1 MTALL
6 LKLQDMRIP
15 LRLGETLLGRS
26 PYCSIV
32 LNDPLVSRQHAALHM
47 TSEGLSIEDL
57 DSRNGTRVNGELVR
71 AKRGL
76 VAGDTVELGRQVLSV
91 EVSSRADR
99 PVTRTLSRTGD
110 FAPFAQGAL
119 EAPTHPRDKP
129 RPERADGDEEPTLE
143 RAAPEL
149 PAPSA

>member
-1 MTALL
+1 
-6 LKLQDMRIP
+6 MRIP

-76 VAGDTVELGRQVLSV
+76 VAGDTIELGRQTLNV
-91 EVSSRADR
+91 EVSSRADG
-99 PVTRTLSRTGD
+99 PATRTLSRTGD
-110 FAPFAQGAL
+110 FAPFAL
-119 EAPTHPRDKP
+119 EAPTHARDKP
-129 RPERADGDEEPTLE
+129 GAGRAEGDEEPTLE

-149 PAPSA
+149 PAFPSA